1 MEYYIL
7 IFIADFLI
15 AGQFSFNKLYER
27 KLARSNG
34 DVLIL
39 PVLAAL
45 INCLLFLCLNGFSL
59 QFGAFSFGMAVLNAA
74 VQASSMV
81 CGVLVVRLGNVSVY
95 TMFMMLGGML
105 LPYLYGVMFLRETPS
120 VCQIVG
126 LFVLIAALILF
137 AVPSQNAEKKE
148 THKLFYVLCL
158 LVFFLNGASS
168 IIAKAHQI
176 NAAAVPTYDFLVW
189 SYMLQ
194 FAVTVICFAVWLFAR
209 GRAREGEERQPLCI
223 AQKPWLTVL
232 VSAGFAVSMG
242 VGNLLLLTAVI
253 HLPASVQY
261 PIVTGGSI
269 IITTAVARVAF
280 REKIGP
286 MKLAGLAVMC
296 AGVLLFVF

>member
-15 AGQFSFNKLYER
+15 AGQFSFNKLYEH

-34 DVLIL
+34 DFLIL

-45 INCLLFLCLNGFSL
+45 INCILFLVLNKFTL
-59 QFGAFSFGMAVLNAA
+59 AFGTFSFGMAILNAF

-81 CGVLVVRLGNVSVY
+81 CGILVVRLGNVSVY

-105 LPYLYGVMFLRETPS
+105 LPYLYGVAFLCEKPS
-120 VCQIVG
+120 VFQIIG

-137 AVPSQNAEKKE
+137 ALPPKNAEKKS
-148 THKLFYVLCL
+148 THKLFYVLCF

-176 NAAAVPTYDFLVW
+176 NKAAIPTYDFLVW
-189 SYMLQ
+189 SYMMQ
-194 FAVTVICFAVWLFAR
+194 FILTFVCFGVGQLI
-209 GRAREGEERQPLCI
+209 GRRKVAEGQPSLCI
-223 AQKPWLTVL
+223 RSNPWMTVL
-232 VSAGFAVSMG
+232 VSAGYAICMG

-269 IITTAVARVAF
+269 IITTIVARIAF
-280 REKIGP
+280 KEKIGV
-286 MKLAGLAVMC
+286 MTLIGLGLMF
-296 AGVLLFVF
+296 AGVLLFIF